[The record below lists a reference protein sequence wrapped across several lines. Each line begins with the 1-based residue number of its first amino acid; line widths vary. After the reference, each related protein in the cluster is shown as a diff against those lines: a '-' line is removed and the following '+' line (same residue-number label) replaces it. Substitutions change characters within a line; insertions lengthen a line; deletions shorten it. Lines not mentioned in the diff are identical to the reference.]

1 MGSLPVQVV
10 ACLLDRAVVH
20 LLGQVVGYRLAQEV
34 ECPPDQMVAC
44 LLAPGVDCQLGQV
57 VDYQPGLAEVSLPV
71 REVGY
76 RRDQAEEC
84 PRAPHR
90 I

>member
-1 MGSLPVQVV
+1 MGSPPVQEVE
-10 ACLLDRAVVH
+10 CLLDLVE
-20 LLGQVVGYRLAQEV
+20 GYQLAQEV
-34 ECPPDQMVAC
+34 ECLLVQVVVCP
-44 LLAPGVDCQLGQV
+44 LAPGVDCQLGQV
-57 VDYQPGLAEVSLPV
+57 VDYQLGLAEVSLPV

-84 PRAPHR
+84 RRVPHR